1 LCSEFV
7 IIRGPK
13 QWEAK
18 IFSGK
23 DEIAEIRKG
32 EGLDFKLV
40 RQNDG
45 FEWVLTNKVEGE
57 YRPFSFAVRKSRKKA
72 KVPMT
77 MAMTINKEK
86 RYLPSVISF
95 SSTTANFICLPTIL
109 RTRLGMSMFMVQ
121 SNTSEG

>member
-1 LCSEFV
+1 MCSEFV

-57 YRPFSFAVRKSRKKA
+57 YRPFSFAVRKSRKKSQGPNDNGNDDKQGEEVFA
-72 KVPMT
+72 VRDQLFQY
-77 MAMTINKEK
+77 K
-86 RYLPSVISF
+86 RQILYACQPS
-95 SSTTANFICLPTIL
+95 CGQDL
-109 RTRLGMSMFMVQ
+109 
-121 SNTSEG
+121 E

>member
-1 LCSEFV
+1 LSSEFV

-45 FEWVLTNKVEGE
+45 FAMEKGREGAQRVHE
-57 YRPFSFAVRKSRKKA
+57 FLMGLEASHVSFY
-72 KVPMT
+72 
-77 MAMTINKEK
+77 EK
-86 RYLPSVISF
+86 Y
-95 SSTTANFICLPTIL
+95 
-109 RTRLGMSMFMVQ
+109 
-121 SNTSEG
+121 